1 MQNDQ
6 RAIEQAN
13 ETPQQIK
20 DFHKFMMEGMS
31 RAGLLDDL
39 RKAGLTDDS
48 ELKTKQEAGAG
59 AVPLQNNNLATN
71 VKSVP
76 QADR

>member
-1 MQNDQ
+1 MQNDPHNNLG
-6 RAIEQAN
+6 AS
-13 ETPQQIK
+13 ETPQEIK
-20 DFHKFMMEGMS
+20 AFHAFMMDGLRRS
-31 RAGLLDDL
+31 GLLDDL

-48 ELKTKQEAGAG
+48 ELKTKQESGAG